1 MGTTVDIS
9 QIEENFKSSLA
20 DTDFLSSC
28 QKTLDEFGIAHTAKA
43 IAGLYN
49 EGKLDIWDGFL
60 SISRETPD
68 FWSIDSLI
76 YDTVKQCN
84 SLNLEKT
91 IRLCA
96 KLSELEGYDLAAGR
110 LYGVIESKLSGDW
123 NLAKQAFDLAIEKDA
138 PHDALPCITR
148 ALASVDRKRTAGLL
162 LELLSHPPIENILL
176 PVVFSLQ
183 FCAVADTTTTNEVAI
198 WLDKFPESKCSS
210 DVKRAAYMAAREWKQ
225 ETICEK
231 LLEEGDQGVLS
242 AASFELDPKRLST
255 DASEFKKKLAYFRK
269 VELNSKGIL
278 NRVDYALAQNYEHHP
293 TECLDFAKNYL
304 AEAVHKG
311 LENDEIKTIFPHF
324 TRHLATNLS
333 DSDLVALIVGLLA
346 SNSSSQEF
354 LAYTIA
360 NQVEFAREIE
370 YVPLSGDKTNLTYLV
385 FKTLGWLYGCKKLCV
400 PIVEA
405 SVASMRLLD
414 FNALGDT
421 FYDPFCLHFHHSVEK
436 WLASNPSF
444 ADVEVESKV
453 RAIAVRVK
461 DFYSVFE
468 QNGPCKELQPSAE
481 MRALAVE
488 REGKMM
494 SDSAQKSMS
503 EGLLNIIGTRISL
516 LHGGKMIGYTRGDE
530 GTPHRTVCPMSHHAF
545 SWPIPKLLVLN
556 GSALEDKLFGYRMA
570 KLVK

>member
-1 MGTTVDIS
+1 MGATVDIL
-9 QIEENFKSSLA
+9 QIKKYFKSSLA
-20 DTDFLSSC
+20 DADFLSAC
-28 QKTLDEFGIAHTAKA
+28 QKTLDEFGIVHAAKA

-49 EGKLDIWDGFL
+49 EGELDIWDGFL
-60 SISRETPD
+60 SISRGTPD

-110 LYGVIESKLSGDW
+110 LYTLVESKLSGDW
-123 NLAKQAFDLAIEKDA
+123 NLAKQAFDLAVEKDA

-183 FCAVADTTTTNEVAI
+183 FCAVTDGSTTNEVAI
-198 WLDKFPESKCSS
+198 WLDKFSEPKCSS
-210 DVKRAAYMAAREWKQ
+210 DVKRAAYMSAQKWKQ
-225 ETICEK
+225 EAICEK

-242 AASFELDPKRLST
+242 AASFDLESKRLST
-255 DASEFKKKLAYFRK
+255 DAKKFKKMLSYFRK
-269 VELNSKGIL
+269 VELSSKGIL
-278 NRVDYALAQNYEHHP
+278 NRVDYALAQNYEQQP

-304 AEAVHKG
+304 VEAAHKG
-311 LENDEIKTIFPHF
+311 LEKDEIRTIFPHF
-324 TRHLATNLS
+324 IRYLATKLS

-346 SNSSSQEF
+346 SNSGLQEF

-360 NQVEFAREIE
+360 NQVEFAREIG
-370 YVPLSGDKTNLTYLV
+370 YVPLSGDKTNLTHLV

-405 SVASMRLLD
+405 SVASMRLSD
-414 FNALGDT
+414 FEALGDS
-421 FYDPFCLHFHHSVEK
+421 FYDPFCLHFHDSVEK
-436 WLASNPSF
+436 WLTSKPIFIDA
-444 ADVEVESKV
+444 EVESKV
-453 RAIAVRVK
+453 RAVVMRVK
-461 DFYSVFE
+461 DFYSVFK

-481 MRALAVE
+481 MRALAAE
-488 REGKMM
+488 REMKMM
-494 SDSAQKSMS
+494 SDSARKSMS
-503 EGLLNIIGTRISL
+503 EGSFSLIGTRISL
-516 LHGGKMIGYTRGDE
+516 LHGGKMVAYIRGDD
-530 GTPHRTVCPMSHHAF
+530 GSPHRAVCPMHHQ
-545 SWPIPKLLVLN
+545 SISLPIPKLLVLN
-556 GSALEDKLFGYRMA
+556 GSALEDKLFEYRMV
-570 KLVK
+570 KLMK